1 MRPSSLTRH
10 FLRRR
15 RVRHRGIEVVSLVH
29 FEEGLDLFPP
39 LVESS
44 YRPLVILLA
53 VAYLSFRPP
62 LVIANGGVGS
72 YGRFNFQKI
81 WLMCWVQL

>member
-1 MRPSSLTRH
+1 MRH

-15 RVRHRGIEVVSLVH
+15 CVPQ
-29 FEEGLDLFPP
+29 EGLDLFPP

-44 YRPLVILLA
+44 FRPLVIPLA

-81 WLMCWVQL
+81 WPMCFRHALPPTVVEHTTSLLRSP